1 MREVILKGL
10 REEIDRLQHE
20 LKVELPQEIARARDL
35 GDLSENA
42 EYQAAKERQDFVR
55 ARLGQLQERYRQ
67 LGLIDFS
74 KIPGDRI
81 GLGSTVTALDLDSD
95 REITYRLVIAEEADA
110 AAGRISVGSPIG
122 RALLGKRDGDEVKVA
137 VPSGTREFEILSF
150 KTIHEG
156 LKPAAD

>member
-10 REEIDRLQHE
+10 REDIDRLQHE
-20 LKVELPQEIARARDL
+20 LKVELPQEIARAREL

-42 EYQAAKERQDFVR
+42 EYQAAKERQDYVR

-74 KIPGDRI
+74 KIPQDRI
-81 GLGSTVTALDLDSD
+81 GLGSTVTALDLESEE
-95 REITYRLVIAEEADA
+95 EITYRLVIAEEADA
-110 AAGRISVGSPIG
+110 AAGKISVGSPIG
-122 RALLGKRDGDEVKVA
+122 RALLGKRDGDEVTVE

-150 KTIHEG
+150 ETIHES
-156 LKPAAD
+156 LKPGAD

>member
-10 REEIDRLQHE
+10 REDIDRLQHE
-20 LKVELPQEIARARDL
+20 LKVELPQEIARAREL

-42 EYQAAKERQDFVR
+42 EYQAAKERQDYVR

-74 KIPGDRI
+74 KIPQDRI
-81 GLGSTVTALDLDSD
+81 GLGSTVTALDLESEE
-95 REITYRLVIAEEADA
+95 EITYRLVIAEEADA
-110 AAGRISVGSPIG
+110 AAGKISVGSPIG
-122 RALLGKRDGDEVKVA
+122 RALLGKRDGDEVTVE

-150 KTIHEG
+150 QTIHES
-156 LKPAAD
+156 LKPGAD